1 MRHDADLYTT
11 KIFINII
18 DFYRKMLDQY
28 LQIISRNLCIDIKLD
43 RNDDFL
49 FKLTKLYLHRD
60 WKI

>member
-11 KIFINII
+11 KIFIDII

-43 RNDDFL
+43 RIDDFL
-49 FKLTKLYLHRD
+49 F
-60 WKI
+60 

>member
-49 FKLTKLYLHRD
+49 FKLTKFYLHRD

>member
-11 KIFINII
+11 KIFIGAQKNQ
-18 DFYRKMLDQY
+18 YDQY